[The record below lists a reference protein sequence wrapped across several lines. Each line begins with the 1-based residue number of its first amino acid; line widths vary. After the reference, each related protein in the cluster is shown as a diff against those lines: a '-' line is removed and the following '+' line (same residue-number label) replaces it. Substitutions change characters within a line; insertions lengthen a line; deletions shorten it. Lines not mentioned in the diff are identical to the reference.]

1 MQRPGPSYALPG
13 QATSAPPLG
22 QIGWVR
28 FQSATRAKLGQIS
41 SVELGHSQP
50 GHRRSASRQMSVARD
65 AICLCLFVDAQNQS
79 CGAQEA
85 GCKGASGLTVRK
97 RKAVIR
103 TGPLRG
109 NVTRHREAGRLGKSK
124 AVAGGQGRTVV
135 DRSAVARQIS
145 ARGGSGLIRRARR
158 APVCS
163 LPFSRC
169 SAGRARWR
177 NTVGLDPPP
186 R

>member
-1 MQRPGPSYALPG
+1 MHNNFPRAASPDSWRVAMQRPGPSYALPG

-109 NVTRHREAGRLGKSK
+109 NVTRHREPKPLLTESRNDPHWCTPPNVPARDHVDGRSPGSR
-124 AVAGGQGRTVV
+124 VASPT
-135 DRSAVARQIS
+135 A
-145 ARGGSGLIRRARR
+145 
-158 APVCS
+158 
-163 LPFSRC
+163 
-169 SAGRARWR
+169 
-177 NTVGLDPPP
+177 
-186 R
+186 